1 MAENA
6 RDQMPDASPTM
17 VSNVLSDGAP
27 AVPEGKII
35 EDSIVPA
42 RASWSARLL
51 KGQTL
56 RLIDLEGQQA
66 VDFLCFATAPYEG
79 QVERYHMPN
88 TIKIPKNILLGEGTV
103 LYSQFARP
111 MMTITADSCGGHDTI
126 FGCCSFAV
134 DQVRYG
140 QQNAECCQRNFER
153 EMQRHGLGPE
163 HVVANANF
171 FMNVPVSP
179 DGHAEIVDSASK
191 PGDFVDLRAVMD
203 VIAVLS
209 NCPEELNP
217 AVGLGP
223 TPIRAIVFE
232 TA

>member
-1 MAENA
+1 MSDILINGASA
-6 RDQMPDASPTM
+6 R
-17 VSNVLSDGAP
+17 
-27 AVPEGKII
+27 PEGTII
-35 EDSIVPA
+35 EDIVVPA
-42 RASWSARLL
+42 RAPWSAVVK

-66 VDFLCFATAPYEG
+66 IDFLCFGTKPFEG

-88 TIKIPKNILLGEGTV
+88 TIKIPRRAFLEKGTV

-111 MMTITADSCGGHDTI
+111 MMTITEDSCGGHDTI

-140 QQNAECCQRNFER
+140 KQNAECCQRNFER
-153 EMQRHGLGPE
+153 EMARHDLGPE

-171 FMNVPVSP
+171 FMNVPVNS
-179 DGHAEIVDSASK
+179 DGHVDITDSQSRA
-191 PGDFVDLRAVMD
+191 GDFVDLRAEMD

-209 NCPEELNP
+209 NCPQELNP
-217 AVGLGP
+217 AAGDGP
-223 TPIRAIVFE
+223 TPIRAIISQ
-232 TA
+232 

>member
-1 MAENA
+1 MTAITPQQIIQDTIIPP
-6 RDQMPDASPTM
+6 R
-17 VSNVLSDGAP
+17 AP
-27 AVPEGKII
+27 
-35 EDSIVPA
+35 
-42 RASWSARLL
+42 WSAHLA

-66 VDFLCFATAPYEG
+66 VDFLCFGAEPHQG

-88 TIKIPKNILLGEGTV
+88 TIKIPKNIFLGIGSV

-111 MMTITADSCGGHDTI
+111 MMTITADTCGGHDTI

-140 QQNAECCQRNFER
+140 MQNAQCCQRNFER
-153 EMQRHGLGPE
+153 EMARHGLGPE

-171 FMNVPVSP
+171 FMNVPVGA
-179 DGHAEIVDSASK
+179 DGHAEIMESPSK
-191 PGDFVDLRAVMD
+191 PGDYVDLRAEMD
-203 VIAVLS
+203 LIAVLS

-217 AVGLGP
+217 AVGDGP
-223 TPIRAIVFE
+223 SPIRATVWQD
-232 TA
+232 TPSLDS